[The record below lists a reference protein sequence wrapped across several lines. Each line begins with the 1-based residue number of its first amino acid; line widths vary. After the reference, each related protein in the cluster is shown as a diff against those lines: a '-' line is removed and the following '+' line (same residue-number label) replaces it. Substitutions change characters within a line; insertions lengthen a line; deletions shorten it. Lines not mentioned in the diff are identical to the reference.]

1 MSQQEKWSMNV
12 KQCPLANSSV
22 TSLTVLSFQL
32 LIGILC
38 AVAFCSIS
46 YFSTCLCTISL
57 LKKILSC
64 RVNFQGIFYSPV
76 FYSAR
81 STLSYIHFTRFI
93 YCLYDFMCEPW
104 IQEPWITWN
113 WSYGACELPCGFWD
127 PNLCPQKEQF
137 LEVVFSPLLGSTL
150 TV

>member
-1 MSQQEKWSMNV
+1 MGFEEQEKKTIFCFTGTLGTGILCPDVLSRLSRSFLYEMSQQEKWSMNA

-38 AVAFCSIS
+38 AVPFCSIS

-93 YCLYDFMCEPW
+93 YCLYVYM
-104 IQEPWITWN
+104 T
-113 WSYGACELPCGFWD
+113 
-127 PNLCPQKEQF
+127 LCVSHESR
-137 LEVVFSPLLGSTL
+137 SPG
-150 TV
+150 